1 MQAPP
6 AAKPG
11 GIPGRKIVVSTNIAE
26 TSLTIDGIIY
36 VIDPGFAKQKVYNPR
51 IRVESLLVSPISRV
65 RPLGIYEGRDLPAI
79 QPALPAAGAD
89 ARVVTCP
96 GERPPEGWAGRA
108 HAAGQVLPPLHGEVL
123 QGAPAGADV
132 PGDPAFQPGLCRPP
146 AQEARHR

>member
-1 MQAPP
+1 MLRFSGVVQAPP

-65 RPLGIYEGRDLPAI
+65 RPLGSHKGPDLPAL
-79 QPALPAAGAD
+79 QPALPATGAD
-89 ARVVTCP
+89 ACVVMCA
-96 GERPPEGWAGRA
+96 GERPPEGGAGRA
-108 HAAGQVLPPLHGEVL
+108 HAAGEVLPPLHGEVL
-123 QGAPAGADV
+123 
-132 PGDPAFQPGLCRPP
+132 
-146 AQEARHR
+146 